1 MPRYNTD
8 IESLVREVEIHPFRG
23 SGPGGQHRNKVE
35 SAIRLFHKPSG
46 ITVVASD
53 HKLQGKNRELAFERL
68 QGNKTLPRCQY
79 EKGLTETT
87 PVAEKSPSTKN
98 WIGNRL
104 ADRIHVERGGDFSP
118 PLFSFR
124 Q

>member
-46 ITVVASD
+46 ITVVASN

-68 QGNKTLPRCQY
+68 QRKLTDLNRPR
-79 EKGLTETT
+79 KRR
-87 PVAEKSPSTKN
+87 VATKPSRAARAKRVEQKRLQSRKKALRRR
-98 WIGNRL
+98 IGS
-104 ADRIHVERGGDFSP
+104 AID
-118 PLFSFR
+118 
-124 Q
+124 